1 MLFLNVFYLIISIFS
16 HRRVK
21 IHPIQVSSPSV
32 VQTFQWTGL
41 LAQTCSQHVNHFNE
55 TRNCHSPLLA
65 RQGNLVE
72 IMFAKTSGTAPITD
86 RGKTGQQR
94 TSVSLVTITVTIAG
108 HIWAK
113 SPLLLSKVANL
124 SRKLKEMRTIQVLIA
139 PACDFDS
146 IFCQTVGDQITRRRA
161 NFDLI
166 FTRSKRSTLLIAIRL
181 RREVTL

>member
-1 MLFLNVFYLIISIFS
+1 MYFIKLYLFFS
-16 HRRVK
+16 HQRVK
-21 IHPIQVSSPSV
+21 IHQIQVSSPSV
-32 VQTFQWTGL
+32 VQTFWWTGL
-41 LAQTCSQHVNHFNE
+41 LAQTCSQHVNHFNK
-55 TRNCHSPLLA
+55 TRNCRSPLLA
-65 RQGNLVE
+65 QQGNLVE
-72 IMFAKTSGTAPITD
+72 IMFAKTSGTAPITGD

-166 FTRSKRSTLLIAIRL
+166 FTRSKRSALLIAIRL
-181 RREVTL
+181 RREVTP